1 MFEAVFA
8 GFAQAISQEYGGPYH
23 PAVASWPGTPVE
35 DSGGSI
41 VTPATPVR
49 KSCSAQGD
57 AATEAMRQAEG
68 FADKDIRLIVIGL
81 VGLNTDATVTIATG
95 PHAGRWSLQSCE
107 RDPVGVG
114 FVCRGRPA

>member
-1 MFEAVFA
+1 MFEAMFA
-8 GFAQAISQEYGGPYH
+8 GFAEAVAAEYGGPYH

-41 VTPATPVR
+41 VSPGTPLRVD
-49 KSCSAQGD
+49 CSAQGD

-81 VGLNTDATVTIATG
+81 AGLDTDATVAIATG

-107 RDPVGVG
+107 RDPAGVG
-114 FVCRGRPA
+114 FVCRGRKA